1 MENPVCVRKIYL
13 GTKTIGMDGKKV
25 LNEWSLKDF

>member
-13 GTKTIGMDGKKV
+13 GKTIGMDGKKV